1 MYVYTCV
8 YIYIY
13 TIIYPSSR
21 IVHGIRC
28 LMSSTSA
35 CFAAAA
41 FCFTFRQDVVT
52 LFTMLLGES
61 NVANVIKPSKAQAQ

>member
-1 MYVYTCV
+1 
-8 YIYIY
+8 
-13 TIIYPSSR
+13 
-21 IVHGIRC
+21 
-28 LMSSTSA
+28 MSSTSA